1 MTSLKKLLV
10 VLAASL
16 PLAASAQPAAE
27 PPPAAPPPAAA
38 PEATPP
44 PAPPA
49 PAKPAAA
56 PAAAKPLFQIYGT
69 LNVNFQV
76 TEAPNATNPA
86 QSVDYRTGVS
96 VDSTNIGIRGTADV
110 AYGLGV
116 VYQCE
121 TSAQIDA
128 IGVSGLC
135 NRNSRL
141 GVSSPYGTL
150 FYGNWDTPYKAMTYG
165 TKADDVFGNTD
176 VYGIQNIISSP
187 GFNGRSSAFIAANPG
202 GPDAAGAFP
211 AGAATP
217 SFDIRAQ
224 NSVAYHSPKV
234 AGVSAKLQYS
244 TDEFATANSVLTPR
258 LYSAAVNFDFGPLSV
273 TGGAEVHED
282 AFGLAVINLAP
293 ATDGSPAARPAFG
306 ATVPNSSTVSSMDW
320 AWRVA
325 AGYELAWAFGTTTVN
340 AAVEQLTYEQDD
352 AVTNQI
358 SDYDRMA
365 YAVGAKHRMGNHE
378 FRARYSLADDGDCTG
393 VGFSCSTDGYGAWN
407 LALGYAHHLS
417 KAAQVYVYYTLL
429 ENEAQAQYTF
439 ATAGVAAVAGA
450 TPRGADPYAAGLGL
464 RYAF

>member
-16 PLAASAQPAAE
+16 PLVASAQPAAE
-27 PPPAAPPPAAA
+27 PPPAAPPPAAE
-38 PEATPP
+38 PTPP
-44 PAPPA
+44 

-69 LNVNFQV
+69 LNVNFQL

-110 AYGLGV
+110 AYGLGI

-121 TSAQIDA
+121 TSAQVDA

-150 FYGNWDTPYKAMTYG
+150 FYGNWDTPYKAMAYG
-165 TKADDVFGNTD
+165 TKADDPFGNTD
-176 VYGIQNIISSP
+176 VYGFQNIFGSP
-187 GFNGRSSAFIAANPG
+187 GFNGRSSAYISANPG
-202 GPDAAGAFP
+202 GPDAAGAVP
-211 AGAATP
+211 AGAGTQ

-234 AGVSAKLQYS
+234 MGVSAKLQYS

-258 LYSAAVNFDFGPLSV
+258 LYSGALNFDFGPLSV
-273 TGGAEVHED
+273 TAAAEFHED
-282 AFGLAVINLAP
+282 AFGLAVMNAAP
-293 ATDGSPAARPAFG
+293 ASDGAPAARPAFG
-306 ATVPNSSTVSSMDW
+306 ATLPNSSTVSSMDW

-325 AGYELAWAFGTTTVN
+325 AGYELATGFGTTTVM

-365 YAVGAKHRMGNHE
+365 YVVGLKHRTGNHE

-417 KAAQVYVYYTLL
+417 KAAQVYAYYTLL
-429 ENEAQAQYTF
+429 ENENQAQYTF

-450 TPRGADPYAAGLGL
+450 TPRGADPYAVGLGL